1 MNINLTLIGQSIA
14 FIVFVW
20 FCMKY
25 IWPHIIGALE
35 ERQKKIADGLAAAEE
50 GEKALAT
57 AEEKVK
63 VELDVAKEQAKEI
76 LAAAQRRADEIVDGS
91 KDDARAEGA
100 KLVAAAQSEIEQQTN
115 QAREQL
121 RSEVVEIALAG
132 AEQVLMREVDA
143 AAHSEALDKL
153 AAQI

>member
-1 MNINLTLIGQSIA
+1 MNINLTLIGQTIA
-14 FIVFVW
+14 FIAFVW

-25 IWPHIIGALE
+25 IWPHIIKALE
-35 ERQKKIADGLAAAEE
+35 ERQQRIADGLAAAEE
-50 GEKALAT
+50 GQKALAS
-57 AEEKVK
+57 AEERAK
-63 VELDVAKEQAKEI
+63 EEIDAAKEQAKEI
-76 LAAAQRRADEIVDGS
+76 LAQAQRRADEMVDGA

-121 RSEVVEIALAG
+121 RSEVVQIALAG